1 MKTRET
7 INKNADTVKFAEHF
21 KTKSS
26 IKNLLKKVPNA
37 KDVAVLFENTKYGKE
52 ILEYSNL
59 NDQFDIILSEV
70 FGIYTAKVLAWRA
83 TGDNRPLSARV
94 ELFRDLIINRMK
106 KAPGTEIAGSLGDFM
121 KSSTGKEIEKVLTGA
136 GIHEDEDLYL
146 NIIIMIAARTFINN
160 AMVDAE
166 EVIVENAGHTT
177 ATKKPENTTSSDDN
191 KEELLVIDAEEPK
204 LSKEVQKILE
214 MVDAMDADVS
224 DDEIRRFVSIVKPFV
239 PDLLNVLYE
248 VIDKY
253 EMTNDIWR
261 GNVVQRIIK
270 DLEHSENLD
279 DKMKSLLAFVASTKC
294 DNNGEIIL
302 RSLFFVIIDLINHST
317 EDEHLY
323 QDAKFIIR
331 LVKSEQNSGAFL
343 EEMVNQ
349 ANRVNEIINDFNKVK
364 TETKVKPEVKVEPVV
379 PVVEQKKAEP
389 VKEVT
394 PVVTSQPSTSNNSSK
409 MNISIGSFAASFM
422 KFPA

>member
-1 MKTRET
+1 MKTREI

-59 NDQFDIILSEV
+59 NDQFDIILSDV
-70 FGIYTAKVLAWRA
+70 FGIYTAKVLTWRA

-121 KSSTGKEIEKVLTGA
+121 KSATGKEIEKILTGA
-136 GIHEDEDLYL
+136 GINEGEDLYL

-160 AMVDAE
+160 AMVEAE

-177 ATKKPENTTSSDDN
+177 TTKKLEDPSSDDN
-191 KEELLVIDAEEPK
+191 KDELLVIDEEEPK

-214 MVDAMDADVS
+214 MVDGMGADVT

-239 PDLLNVLYE
+239 PDLLNVLYD
-248 VIDKY
+248 VIGKY
-253 EMTNDIWR
+253 EMTNEIWR
-261 GNVVQRIIK
+261 GSIVQRIIK
-270 DLEHSENLD
+270 DLEHSETLD
-279 DKMKSLLAFVASTKC
+279 DKMKSLLAFVASTRC

-349 ANRVNEIINDFNKVK
+349 ANRVNEIIKEFNGVK
-364 TETKVKPEVKVEPVV
+364 AEPNVKPEVKVESVV
-379 PVVEQKKAEP
+379 PVVEQKKAES
-389 VKEVT
+389 VKEVA
-394 PVVTSQPSTSNNSSK
+394 PVVTSQSSMSNGSR
-409 MNISIGSFAASFM
+409 MNIGIGRFVASFM

>member
-59 NDQFDIILSEV
+59 NDQFDIILSDV
-70 FGIYTAKVLAWRA
+70 FGIYTAKVLTWRA

-121 KSSTGKEIEKVLTGA
+121 KSATGKEIEKVLTGA
-136 GIHEDEDLYL
+136 GINEGEDLYL
-146 NIIIMIAARTFINN
+146 NIIIMIAVRTFINN
-160 AMVDAE
+160 AMVEAE
-166 EVIVENAGHTT
+166 EVTVENAGHTT
-177 ATKKPENTTSSDDN
+177 ATKKPETTTNSDDN
-191 KEELLVIDAEEPK
+191 KEELLVVEPK
-204 LSKEVQKILE
+204 LSKEVEKVLE
-214 MVDAMDADVS
+214 MVDDMDADVS
-224 DDEIRRFVSIVKPFV
+224 DDEIRRFVSIAKPFA

-248 VIDKY
+248 VIGKY
-253 EMTNDIWR
+253 GMTIDIWR

-270 DLEHSENLD
+270 DLEHGENLD

-302 RSLFFVIIDLINHST
+302 RSLFFIIIDLINHST
-317 EDEHLY
+317 DDEHLY

-343 EEMVNQ
+343 EELVSQ
-349 ANRVNEIINDFNKVK
+349 ANRVNEIIKEFNGTS

-379 PVVEQKKAEP
+379 EQKKVESA
-389 VKEVT
+389 KEVV
-394 PVVTSQPSTSNNSSK
+394 PVAVNQSSTNNSSR
-409 MNISIGSFAASFM
+409 MNISIGGFAASFM